1 MSPPWLELRVP
12 SAIAALALV
21 SVLHTSVTA
30 QAQTPATPPARPPTA
45 QPPSPPAASPA
56 AAPSTAAP
64 SAASPPAAPPSVAPA
79 TAGPAAAP
87 PAAPAPDTGNVR
99 ERARAAYTAGRDAYA
114 AGQYAAAEAHFSLAD
129 SLLPAVQAKY
139 WRAMSLD
146 QLGDVPRALAAF
158 EAVLA
163 SPDKAQLGADK
174 VAIAEARQRALA
186 ATPAELTLT
195 TTPAGAHV
203 NVSGV
208 DLRAP
213 TPLTLKL
220 APGRHVVRVS
230 LDGYEPQQV
239 ELQVTPGAKLTPTL
253 TLVPLA
259 KSAMAVPV
267 TPVPALPPAPGPAPA
282 PAPPAPRS
290 RIPGYVTLGI
300 AGASA
305 VVGSIFGIQALGDK
319 QEFEDDPTTKKAD
332 DVERNAL
339 IADMAFGVTL
349 TLGITGIVLLVA
361 DDPVPEQPQV
371 GSLTSERLRVAPY
384 VSPNGAGAA
393 AQLEF

>member
-1 MSPPWLELRVP
+1 MP

-30 QAQTPATPPARPPTA
+30 WAQA
-45 QPPSPPAASPA
+45 PSPPGAAARQPAPAPASPA
-56 AAPSTAAP
+56 P
-64 SAASPPAAPPSVAPA
+64 ASPASADAADAD
-79 TAGPAAAP
+79 G
-87 PAAPAPDTGNVR
+87 VR
-99 ERARAAYTAGRDAYA
+99 ERARAAYKAGSDAYA
-114 AGQYAAAEAHFSLAD
+114 AGQYAAAEAHFALAD
-129 SLLPAVQAKY
+129 SLLPAIQAKY

-146 QLGDVPRALAAF
+146 QLGRVSEALAAF
-158 EAVLA
+158 EQVLA
-163 SPDKAQLGADK
+163 NPDKAQLGADK

-195 TTPAGAHV
+195 TTPPGAHV

-220 APGRHVVRVS
+220 APGRHIVRIS
-230 LDGYEPQQV
+230 LDGYQPQQL
-239 ELQVTPGAKLTPTL
+239 ELNVSPGAKLTPTL

-259 KSAMAVPV
+259 KSAGAMPL
-267 TPVPALPPAPGPAPA
+267 TPVPALAPA
-282 PAPPAPRS
+282 PAIAAPAPRS

-305 VVGSIFGIQALGDK
+305 VVGTIFGIKALGDK
-319 QEFEDDPTTKKAD
+319 QEFDDGPTTQAAD

-361 DDPVPEQPQV
+361 NDPVPEQPQV
-371 GSLTSERLRVAPY
+371 GALTRERLRVAPY
-384 VSPNGAGAA
+384 VSTNGAGAS
-393 AQLEF
+393 AQLDF